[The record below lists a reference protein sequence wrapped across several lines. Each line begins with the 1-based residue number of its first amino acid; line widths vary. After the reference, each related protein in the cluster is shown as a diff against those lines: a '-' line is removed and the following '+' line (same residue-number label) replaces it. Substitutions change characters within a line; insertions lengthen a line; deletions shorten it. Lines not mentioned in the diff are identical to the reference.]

1 MPETIIIMINGFQH
15 GIGEW
20 MHFSHLHSVFK
31 IVLYALQINMLLIIQ
46 VE

>member
-15 GIGEW
+15 GIVEW
-20 MHFSHLHSVFK
+20 THFSRLNSVFK

-46 VE
+46 V